1 MNKILVI
8 LSLCVSLICMSSQS
22 WGNKIYL
29 ECKVIQGSTAT
40 NIMEVIISE
49 DKICMG
55 DASGSPRCAKVNDEI
70 LSWEDKRY
78 NYAKVSIT
86 DKKYNFRHYGLDNK
100 LYKHI
105 VLDRYTGKAT
115 VQFYDRKMNFDYLA
129 IFQCKK
135 ITKKKK
141 F

>member
-1 MNKILVI
+1 
-8 LSLCVSLICMSSQS
+8 
-22 WGNKIYL
+22 
-29 ECKVIQGSTAT
+29 
-40 NIMEVIISE
+40 MEVIISE

-55 DASGSPRCAKVNDEI
+55 DASGSPMCAKVNDEI

-78 NYAKVSIT
+78 NNYAKVSIT
-86 DKKYNFRHYGLDNK
+86 DKKYNFRHYGLPNK

-115 VQFYDRKMNFDYLA
+115 VQFYDKKMNFDYLA